1 MVVSVVWSVQLWYAS
16 VQFWYAYIDC
26 RLLLV
31 SSTAVSG
38 VVLVNEAVGSE
49 VVQWWYDGSE

>member
-1 MVVSVVWSVQLWYAS
+1 MQLWCAL

-26 RLLLV
+26 RLQLA

-38 VVLVNEAVGSE
+38 VVLVNDAVGSE
-49 VVQWWYDGSE
+49 VVQWWYGGSE